1 MKLNSIS
8 AAASLAIALLA
19 MNGAAFAAGG
29 NVTSASMNP
38 TAVFPGE
45 NVSLKVGVT
54 GGSFGIDCMM
64 RWTLKNPANA
74 VVKGGSNIRMTSN
87 GAPSAEHAVSFGALE
102 PGVYTLEAGPGT
114 PTTQAVICLGN
125 ASATLTVK
133 DKNAISAIPAATTL
147 TPRPQ
152 PIQVVQLPDSVLQ
165 LPKLTAIKQAAFTN
179 HSGETW
185 IEVQGTGNCAFT
197 IESAGVATASFAA
210 SAAKPFPMKV
220 KIDGAPLGSHNWKA
234 QGTGSC
240 SGVAVATFSVD

>member
-8 AAASLAIALLA
+8 AAASVAIALIA
-19 MNGAAFAAGG
+19 MSSSAFAAGG

-38 TAVFPGE
+38 NAVFPGD
-45 NVSLKVGVT
+45 NVNLKVGVT
-54 GGSFGIDCMM
+54 GGSYGIDCMM
-64 RWTLKNPANA
+64 RWTLKNAANTI
-74 VVKGGSNIRMTSN
+74 VKGGSNIRMHSN

-102 PGVYTLEAGPGT
+102 PGLYTLEAGPGT
-114 PTTQAVICLGN
+114 PTYQAVICQGN
-125 ASATLTVK
+125 ATATLTVK
-133 DKNAISAIPAATTL
+133 DKNAISANPPVITL

-197 IESAGVATASFAA
+197 IESAGIPTASFAA